1 MRNGRPW
8 AVRIMPA
15 FVCVFAAFVVGYG
28 LGEQAPLGE
37 QDVQTVTQE
46 VRQTGDV
53 KRLCMTVKT
62 GRAHRRH
69 ELRAHRP
76 AERRRQMRPR
86 LTYAQK
92 SVLLQLVNHGDMQP
106 ADGNHKRTFQSLEE
120 RGYTQDV
127 GYGRYAITEAGR
139 RALQKDLS

>member
-28 LGEQAPLGE
+28 LGEQARLGE

-62 GRAHRRH
+62 G
-69 ELRAHRP
+69 
-76 AERRRQMRPR
+76 ERI
-86 LTYAQK
+86 
-92 SVLLQLVNHGDMQP
+92 D
-106 ADGNHKRTFQSLEE
+106 
-120 RGYTQDV
+120 
-127 GYGRYAITEAGR
+127 AITCQVLDGMTGE
-139 RALQKDLS
+139 LK

>member
-1 MRNGRPW
+1 
-8 AVRIMPA
+8 
-15 FVCVFAAFVVGYG
+15 
-28 LGEQAPLGE
+28 
-37 QDVQTVTQE
+37 
-46 VRQTGDV
+46 
-53 KRLCMTVKT
+53 
-62 GRAHRRH
+62 
-69 ELRAHRP
+69 
-76 AERRRQMRPR
+76 MRPR

-92 SVLLQLVNHGDMQP
+92 SVLLQLVNHGDMQS

>member
-8 AVRIMPA
+8 AVRIMLA

-28 LGEQAPLGE
+28 LGE

-62 GRAHRRH
+62 GERIDAMSC
-69 ELRAHRP
+69 ELIDP
-76 AERRRQMRPR
+76 
-86 LTYAQK
+86 
-92 SVLLQLVNHGDMQP
+92 
-106 ADGNHKRTFQSLEE
+106 
-120 RGYTQDV
+120 
-127 GYGRYAITEAGR
+127 
-139 RALQKDLS
+139 LSGGVK

>member
-1 MRNGRPW
+1 
-8 AVRIMPA
+8 
-15 FVCVFAAFVVGYG
+15 
-28 LGEQAPLGE
+28 
-37 QDVQTVTQE
+37 
-46 VRQTGDV
+46 
-53 KRLCMTVKT
+53 
-62 GRAHRRH
+62 
-69 ELRAHRP
+69 
-76 AERRRQMRPR
+76 MRPR

-139 RALQKDLS
+139 KDIKAITGGGGCQEYFNMMPENDAIWIASALYSPLMVEDAVDVALAVLSGEEVEAVKVIPTAIVDRTNAADYLDPNSVY

>member
-28 LGEQAPLGE
+28 LGEQAQLGE
-37 QDVQTVTQE
+37 QD

-62 GRAHRRH
+62 GERIDAMSC
-69 ELRAHRP
+69 ELIDP
-76 AERRRQMRPR
+76 
-86 LTYAQK
+86 
-92 SVLLQLVNHGDMQP
+92 
-106 ADGNHKRTFQSLEE
+106 
-120 RGYTQDV
+120 
-127 GYGRYAITEAGR
+127 
-139 RALQKDLS
+139 LSGGVK

>member
-1 MRNGRPW
+1 MRNGRPY
-8 AVRIMPA
+8 AIKIAPA
-15 FVCVFAAFVVGYG
+15 TVIAFAALAVGYG
-28 LGEQAPLGE
+28 LGEQAQLGE
-37 QDVQTVTQE
+37 RDVQTVTQE
-46 VRQTGDV
+46 VRRTGDV
-53 KRLCMTVKT
+53 KRLCLTVKT
-62 GRAHRRH
+62 GERIDAMSC
-69 ELRAHRP
+69 ELIDP
-76 AERRRQMRPR
+76 LRRQMRPR

>member
-1 MRNGRPW
+1 
-8 AVRIMPA
+8 
-15 FVCVFAAFVVGYG
+15 
-28 LGEQAPLGE
+28 
-37 QDVQTVTQE
+37 
-46 VRQTGDV
+46 
-53 KRLCMTVKT
+53 
-62 GRAHRRH
+62 
-69 ELRAHRP
+69 
-76 AERRRQMRPR
+76 MRPR

-139 RALQKDLS
+139 RALQKGLVMKRLSIVFTCDSEPIGLYEIERRLRTAGFKGRRPVRSWTPNSPTNSPKPTNKANRPCSTP

>member
-1 MRNGRPW
+1 
-8 AVRIMPA
+8 
-15 FVCVFAAFVVGYG
+15 
-28 LGEQAPLGE
+28 
-37 QDVQTVTQE
+37 
-46 VRQTGDV
+46 
-53 KRLCMTVKT
+53 
-62 GRAHRRH
+62 
-69 ELRAHRP
+69 
-76 AERRRQMRPR
+76 MRPR

-106 ADGNHKRTFQSLEE
+106 ADGNHKRTFQPLEE

>member
-28 LGEQAPLGE
+28 LGEQAQLGE

-46 VRQTGDV
+46 V
-53 KRLCMTVKT
+53 
-62 GRAHRRH
+62 RH